1 MSWAAHPPN
10 GGDSSRYL
18 SPREVLRDARMMRAG
33 GLCTLGLHAPPR
45 GDARRRNPWGH
56 ADPTFHKGSHNQ
68 GHAPSAGAFHRS
80 QNSVIVDG
88 ISDPLG
94 ELPPPS
100 TELELAG
107 DLVAR
112 HAPTAPQPLDP
123 AHVLNSGPHVGGD
136 SEAIAEEAWQVVQAV
151 GAGAFEKGPDP
162 SEEQEY
168 RARARPPPVRSA
180 RCGAGPGL
188 AGESGGVYGAG
199 LEEQMIADSAAAAS
213 YHLDRTADGPYK
225 SPRGLRRTSRPDVHF
240 LASPRAAAAV
250 DAPDRDGVGEMG
262 RTLQDLLHAK
272 SSGMKAKG
280 ASPPV
285 AQLAVDSY
293 WPNNKGVPAGRAPGG
308 NNPMIGSGQQLD
320 LSRAV
325 ERRKKAPALWGHGG
339 RADDMKK
346 REMTSIDDV
355 EQYIATIRDQPPSPP
370 SKRNLGGQAVAQ
382 MLPDYPLPPPVPSVT
397 PAGCVKPSRFSRPPD
412 DDHMAGGEGTDIK
425 SGIHDTPF
433 MTKIRL
439 DDNFRAGYATA
450 AATRAAAA
458 AAAASQADAKLR
470 DAQVY
475 MATHSH
481 QVWDPSTGSY
491 AVRKGKTLGQE
502 VGHRLAPVSSTLS
515 YGGSRVILADK
526 DPAGLVAETTTGQY
540 GSYAAS
546 RGAEEIRYSG
556 IGHQTASTGAHTRS
570 C

>member
-1 MSWAAHPPN
+1 
-10 GGDSSRYL
+10 
-18 SPREVLRDARMMRAG
+18 MRAG

-45 GDARRRNPWGH
+45 DARRRNPWGH

-88 ISDPLG
+88 VSDPLG
-94 ELPPPS
+94 ELPPPP

-112 HAPTAPQPLDP
+112 HAPTAPQPLNA
-123 AHVLNSGPHVGGD
+123 AHVLNSGPYIGGD
-136 SEAIAEEAWQVVQAV
+136 SEAAAEEAWQIAQVV
-151 GAGAFEKGPDP
+151 GAGAFEEGPDP

-168 RARARPPPVRSA
+168 RARARPPPARSA
-180 RCGAGPGL
+180 RVGAGPGL
-188 AGESGGVYGAG
+188 AGESGGVYGVG
-199 LEEQMIADSAAAAS
+199 LEEQMIAESAAAAS
-213 YHLDRTADGPYK
+213 YHSDRTADGPYK
-225 SPRGLRRTSRPDVHF
+225 APSGLRRTSRPDVHF
-240 LASPRAAAAV
+240 LASPRAAAAA
-250 DAPDRDGVGEMG
+250 DAPDGVGEMG

-280 ASPPV
+280 GSPQV
-285 AQLAVDSY
+285 APLAVDSY

-308 NNPMIGSGQQLD
+308 NNPMIDSGQQLV
-320 LSRAV
+320 LSKAV
-325 ERRKKAPALWGHGG
+325 ERRKKVPNLWGHGG
-339 RADDMKK
+339 RADDVEK
-346 REMTSIDDV
+346 REMTAIDDV
-355 EQYIATIRDQPPSPP
+355 AQYIAAIRDKPPSPP
-370 SKRNLGGQAVAQ
+370 PKRNLGGEAVAQ

-397 PAGCVKPSRFSRPPD
+397 PAGCVKPSRPPD
-412 DDHMAGGEGTDIK
+412 DDHTAGGEGGDIQ
-425 SGIHDTPF
+425 SGIHDKSL
-433 MTKIRL
+433 MTKIRA
-439 DDNFRAGYATA
+439 DDDFRAGYATA

-458 AAAASQADAKLR
+458 AAASSQADAKLR

-491 AVRKGKTLGQE
+491 AVRKGKPLGE
-502 VGHRLAPVSSTLS
+502 AVGHRLAPASSSLS
-515 YGGSRVILADK
+515 SGGSRVVLAAK
-526 DPAGLVAETTTGQY
+526 DPAPGLVAETTTGQY
-540 GSYAAS
+540 GSYAPS

-556 IGHQTASTGAHTRS
+556 IGHQTASTGAPTRS